1 MLLPTAVLGGVG
13 LIAGVGLTIASRI
26 FRVDEDPRIKKVRDI
41 LPGANCGG
49 CGHAGCDAYAAAV
62 VSGADEVNKCV
73 VGQSE
78 TADAIA
84 NFLGYD
90 RVASEPKT
98 ACSLC
103 EGGYRADQKYEYS
116 GVQDCRAA
124 MHLFHGPI
132 RCENGCLG
140 LGTCVSVCKFNAI
153 EIGSDNLPKFDTSL
167 CVGCGACVQECP
179 KGIIA
184 LTSAEADILRW
195 NRQTECL
202 SPCRQRCPAQIDI
215 PRYIGHVRRGEYAQ
229 AILAIKERN
238 PLPASTGR
246 VCPELCAVKCR
257 RTIHDD
263 PLAINQL
270 KRFAA
275 DWEMNSG
282 KRLPVPA
289 ADFTG

>member
-1 MLLPTAVLGGVG
+1 MLPTAVLGGVG

-103 EGGYRADQKYEYS
+103 DGGYRADQKYEYS
-116 GVQDCRAA
+116 CHYLSKRPRPGW
-124 MHLFHGPI
+124 
-132 RCENGCLG
+132 
-140 LGTCVSVCKFNAI
+140 GT
-153 EIGSDNLPKFDTSL
+153 
-167 CVGCGACVQECP
+167 
-179 KGIIA
+179 
-184 LTSAEADILRW
+184 
-195 NRQTECL
+195 
-202 SPCRQRCPAQIDI
+202 
-215 PRYIGHVRRGEYAQ
+215 EYLDYDYR
-229 AILAIKERN
+229 IN
-238 PLPASTGR
+238 STGAAAR
-246 VCPELCAVKCR
+246 SGSSN
-257 RTIHDD
+257 I
-263 PLAINQL
+263 QL
-270 KRFAA
+270 VA
-275 DWEMNSG
+275 S
-282 KRLPVPA
+282 RLYRE
-289 ADFTG
+289 GY